1 MNSMPSPENK
11 EQKNRVNLYRMT
23 SFILLCVLA
32 LLVVFYVRQNKQYS
46 EDKGAMSVHID
57 SLSKNL
63 SGMLVEYESLKT
75 TNDTIN
81 HNLDV
86 QKEKVQQ
93 LLVKMKKNEAISY
106 RKIQQYESEMGT
118 LRSIMRSY
126 IRQIDSL
133 NTKNQILIAENKEVK
148 ENLQKAITEKD
159 EIVKEKTALS
169 DKLSKGGT
177 LRCRGF
183 GFQGLTKRDSET
195 RFTGRIAKMR
205 ICFVVN
211 ENSVAPK
218 GKRVAYLVIRDPKG
232 NIMVNGSSESISIRN
247 EKMATSARREFDY
260 QGEDVEMCIFYDT
273 KDADLESGDYTALI
287 YIDGRVA
294 LSDSFHL
301 R

>member
-1 MNSMPSPENK
+1 MSETQPSANK
-11 EQKNRVNLYRMT
+11 EQKNRVNLYRMI
-23 SFILLCVLA
+23 SFVLFCVLV
-32 LLVVFYVRQNKQYS
+32 LLVVFYVRQNKQYT
-46 EDKGAMSVHID
+46 EDKGAMTVHID

-86 QKEKVQQ
+86 QKEKVQS
-93 LLVKMKKNEAISY
+93 LLAKMRNNEAVSY
-106 RKIQQYESEMGT
+106 RKIQQYENEMGT
-118 LRSIMRSY
+118 LREIMRSY

-133 NTKNQILIAENKEVK
+133 NTKNQILIAENKVVK

-159 EIVKEKTALS
+159 EVAKERTALS
-169 DKLSKGGT
+169 EKLTKGGT

-218 GKRVAYLVIRDPKG
+218 GKRVAYLVIKDPKG
-232 NIMVNGSSESISIRN
+232 NVMVNGSSESISIHN
-247 EKMATSARREFDY
+247 EKIPTSARRDFDY
-260 QGEDVEMCIFYDT
+260 QGDDVEMCIFYDT
-273 KDADLESGDYTALI
+273 KDADLASGDYTVLI